1 MLLVRYLDLDILE
14 GGAPRSNPKGTVL
27 MDLESDPSA
36 SRCKSRCISF
46 CGLGGQALKLVGAP
60 LHFYKLV

>member
-46 CGLGGQALKLVGAP
+46 
-60 LHFYKLV
+60 